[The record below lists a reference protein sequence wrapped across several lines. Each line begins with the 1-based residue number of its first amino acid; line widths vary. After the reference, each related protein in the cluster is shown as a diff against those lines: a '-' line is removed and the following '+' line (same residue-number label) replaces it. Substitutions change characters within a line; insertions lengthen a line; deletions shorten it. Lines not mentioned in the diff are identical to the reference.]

1 MHSSASV
8 PTASAKGWPLH
19 VKVMIGFILGT
30 LAGLA
35 VHALAADA
43 TWVQGVIEYATR
55 PFGQVFLNL
64 LFMLVVPLMFSALVL
79 GVAELGDIASL
90 GRLGWKTLIY
100 TATVTAV
107 AVGIG
112 LVCVNLFQP
121 GAHMDP
127 ALVGQ
132 VISGVEVGPVSEME
146 AVIADRNIQIGVI
159 TVPATEAQAIA
170 DRMVAAGVHGIWNFA
185 PVRIKVP
192 DSVQLV
198 SEDLSVGLTTLSYHL
213 RRQTP

>member
-8 PTASAKGWPLH
+8 PPASAKGWPLH
-19 VKVMIGFILGT
+19 VKVMLGFILGT

-127 ALVGQ
+127 ALVEQAMTNAKTGEIVSKGSQ
-132 VISGVEVGPVSEME
+132 LRLMDLLVNIVPHNIVGAMGDDKQKLGIVFFALM
-146 AVIADRNIQIGVI
+146 IGIGLVMKP
-159 TVPATEAQAIA
+159 T
-170 DRMVAAGVHGIWNFA
+170 AGTRAF
-185 PVRIKVP
+185 
-192 DSVQLV
+192 
-198 SEDLSVGLTTLSYHL
+198 
-213 RRQTP
+213 

>member
-8 PTASAKGWPLH
+8 PPASAKGWPLH
-19 VKVMIGFILGT
+19 VKVMLGFILGT

-127 ALVGQ
+127 ALVEQAMTNAKTGEIVSKGSQ
-132 VISGVEVGPVSEME
+132 LRLMDLLVNIVPHNIVGAMGDDGYDHTTLNARIE
-146 AVIADRNIQIGVI
+146 AALD
-159 TVPATEAQAIA
+159 
-170 DRMVAAGVHGIWNFA
+170 AAE
-185 PVRIKVP
+185 
-192 DSVQLV
+192 
-198 SEDLSVGLTTLSYHL
+198 EDLRSEV
-213 RRQTP
+213 